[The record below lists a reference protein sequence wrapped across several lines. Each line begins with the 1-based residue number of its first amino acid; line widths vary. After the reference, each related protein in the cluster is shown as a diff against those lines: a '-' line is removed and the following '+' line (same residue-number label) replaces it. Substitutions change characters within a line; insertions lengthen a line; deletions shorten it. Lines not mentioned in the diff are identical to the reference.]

1 MFSGIKF
8 IDSLNRNS
16 KVFIDVAEF
25 VVKQIFIV
33 INWNKIKKW
42 VGYFQ
47 IICLGWNRGL
57 KVSWN
62 LALLFF

>member
-33 INWNKIKKW
+33 INWNKIKK
-42 VGYFQ
+42 
-47 IICLGWNRGL
+47 
-57 KVSWN
+57 
-62 LALLFF
+62 